1 MTRKQLI
8 ERAEFM
14 DFDVAEAMRHR
25 VKYLAEQRDA
35 ILQDIEECEDDILFD
50 ESLNHITK
58 VYLAISVES
67 LKTHLK
73 KVNRE
78 IKALT
83 TLPREGE
90 ITDDDIET
98 ARNYPIENIVELRNG
113 RCVAF
118 CHLSDSHSMV
128 KSRTGNYLWC
138 NVCNRAFS
146 SIDVKII
153 RDGFSFI
160 EAVKQ
165 LR

>member
-35 ILQDIEECEDDILFD
+35 ILQDIEECEDDILFN

-90 ITDDDIET
+90 ITDDMVEQ
-98 ARNYPIENIVELRNG
+98 ARAYPIENLIDFTRN
-113 RCVAF
+113 RSKAF
-118 CHLSDSHSMV
+118 CHDSDSDSLMKANH
-128 KSRTGNYLWC
+128 GNYAWC
-138 NVCNRAFS
+138 HVCGILHNP
-146 SIDVKII
+146 IDVLMR
-153 RDGFSFI
+153 RDGYSFVD
-160 EAVKQ
+160 AVRQ
-165 LR
+165 LT